1 MNYKKLGN
9 TDLKVSTICLGTMTW
24 GEQNDQKDAFDQMDY
39 AIEQGVNFFDTA
51 EIYPSPCFEKTY
63 GSTEKIIGNWFKIK
77 KNRDQIILASK
88 VSGPGLSWVRGGGL
102 QYSEKSIT
110 EALEKSLKRL
120 QTDYIDL
127 YQLHWPERKTNF
139 FGRLGYEHKDD
150 SNELFGSFK
159 TKNTS
164 ENNDFEKILITLEKF
179 IKQGKIRY
187 IGLSNETSW
196 GLSKFL
202 EVSKLKTLPKIM
214 SVQNPYNL
222 LCRTYEIGLAE
233 ISIREKSG
241 LLAYSPLAG
250 GFLTGKYRNNNLPEN
265 SRQKLFG
272 DYYTRYSKPNASIV
286 IEKYFDIAKKFDL
299 DFAQM
304 SIKFCEIQ
312 KFITSVI
319 IGATTMEQLK
329 SDIESVNVNLTE
341 EINKKIND
349 IQIIHP
355 NPCP

>member
-1 MNYKKLGN
+1 MNFKKLGN

-24 GEQNDQKDAFDQMDY
+24 GEQNNQKEAFEQMNY
-39 AIEQGVNFFDTA
+39 ALDSGINFFDTA

-63 GSTEKIIGNWFKIK
+63 GSTEKIIGNWFKEK
-77 KNRDQIILASK
+77 KNREQVILASK
-88 VSGPGLSWVRGGGL
+88 ISGPGLSWVRNGGP
-102 QYSEKSIT
+102 QYSEQNIKKAI
-110 EALEKSLKRL
+110 EDSLKRL

-139 FGRLGYEHKDD
+139 FGRLNYKHQEKED
-150 SNELFGSFK
+150 SW
-159 TKNTS
+159 
-164 ENNDFEKILITLEKF
+164 NDFEKILIILEKF
-179 IKQGKIRY
+179 IKQGKIRH

-202 EVSKLKTLPKIM
+202 EVSKLKTLPKMM
-214 SVQNPYNL
+214 SVQNSYNL

-265 SRQKLFG
+265 SRQKLFA
-272 DYYTRYSKPNASIV
+272 DYYTRYNKPNTSIV
-286 IEKYFDIAKKFDL
+286 IEKYFDIAKKFNL

-312 KFITSVI
+312 KFLTSVI
-319 IGATTMEQLK
+319 IGATSMEQLK
-329 SDIESVNVNLTE
+329 IDIESVNVNLSE
-341 EINKKIND
+341 EIIKKIND
-349 IQIIHP
+349 VQLKYP

>member
-1 MNYKKLGN
+1 MNFKKLGN
-9 TDLKVSTICLGTMTW
+9 TDIKVSSICLGTMTW
-24 GEQNDQKDAFDQMDY
+24 GEQNSQKEAFEQMDCALDY
-39 AIEQGVNFFDTA
+39 NINFFDTA
-51 EIYPSPCFEKTY
+51 EAYPTPMLENTY
-63 GSTEKIIGNWFKIK
+63 GDTEKIIGNWFKER
-77 KNRDQIILASK
+77 KNRNKIILASK
-88 VSGPGLSWVRGGGL
+88 ISGPGISWIRGGGE
-102 QYSEKSIT
+102 QYTEKKIE
-110 EALEKSLKRL
+110 EAIEKSLKRL

-127 YQLHWPERKTNF
+127 YQLHYPERKTNF
-139 FGRLGYEHKDD
+139 FGRLGYKHEEEETHK
-150 SNELFGSFK
+150 FRGK
-159 TKNTS
+159 W
-164 ENNDFEKILITLEKF
+164 NDFEKILITLEKF
-179 IKQGKIRY
+179 IKEGKIRY

-202 EVSKLKTLPKIM
+202 EISKLKSLPKMM

-250 GFLTGKYRNNNLPEN
+250 GFLSGKYRNNNLPDN

-272 DYYTRYSKPNASIV
+272 KYYTRYSKPNASIV
-286 IEKYFDIAKKFDL
+286 IDEYFDIAKKFGL
-299 DFAQM
+299 NFAQM

-312 KFITSVI
+312 KFVTSVI

-329 SDIESVNVNLTE
+329 IDIESVNVNLTE

-349 IQIIHP
+349 LQIIYP

>member
-1 MNYKKLGN
+1 MNFKKLGN

-24 GEQNDQKDAFDQMDY
+24 GEQNTQKEAFEQMNYSLDSG
-39 AIEQGVNFFDTA
+39 INFFDAA
-51 EIYPSPCFEKTY
+51 EIYPSPCRKETY
-63 GSTEKIIGNWFKIK
+63 GDTEKIIGNWFHQEK
-77 KNRDQIILASK
+77 KRDKIILASK
-88 VSGPGLSWVRGGGL
+88 IAGPGLTWIRNGG
-102 QYSEKSIT
+102 QNFSEQKIKK
-110 EALEKSLKRL
+110 ALDDSLKRL

-139 FGRLGYEHKDD
+139 FGRLNYKH
-150 SNELFGSFK
+150 NE
-159 TKNTS
+159 
-164 ENNDFEKILITLEKF
+164 ENSWNDFEKILTTLEKF

-187 IGLSNETSW
+187 VGLSNETPW

-202 EVSKLKTLPKIM
+202 EISKIKKLPRMM
-214 SVQNPYNL
+214 SVQNPYSL
-222 LCRTYEIGLAE
+222 LCRTYEIGLSE

-265 SRQKLFG
+265 SRQKLFA
-272 DYYTRYSKPNASIV
+272 DYYTRYSKPNASPI
-286 IEKYFDIAKKFDL
+286 IEKYYNIAKKFDL

-312 KFITSVI
+312 KFLTSVI

-329 SDIESVNVNLTE
+329 INIESVSVNLKE
-341 EINKKIND
+341 EVLKEIND
-349 IQIIHP
+349 VQIKYP

>member
-1 MNYKKLGN
+1 MNFKKLGN

-24 GEQNDQKDAFDQMDY
+24 GEQNNQKEAFEQMNY
-39 AIEQGVNFFDTA
+39 ALDSGINFFDTA

-63 GSTEKIIGNWFKIK
+63 GSTEKIIGNWFKEK
-77 KNRDQIILASK
+77 KNREQVILASK
-88 VSGPGLSWVRGGGL
+88 ISGPGLSWVRNGGP
-102 QYSEKSIT
+102 QYSEQNIKKAI
-110 EALEKSLKRL
+110 EDSLKRL

-139 FGRLGYEHKDD
+139 FGRLNYKHQEKED
-150 SNELFGSFK
+150 SW
-159 TKNTS
+159 
-164 ENNDFEKILITLEKF
+164 NDFEKILIILEKF

-202 EVSKLKTLPKIM
+202 EVSKLKTLPKMM

-329 SDIESVNVNLTE
+329 IDIESVNVNLSE

-349 IQIIHP
+349 VQIIYP

>member
-1 MNYKKLGN
+1 MNFKKLGN
-9 TDLKVSTICLGTMTW
+9 TDLEVSTICLGTMTW
-24 GEQNDQKDAFDQMDY
+24 GEQNNQKEAFEQMNY
-39 AIEQGVNFFDTA
+39 ALDNGINFFDTA

-63 GSTEKIIGNWFKIK
+63 SLTEKIIGNWFGEK
-77 KNRDQIILASK
+77 KNRKEVILASK
-88 VSGPGLSWVRGGGL
+88 IAGPGLPWVRNGGL
-102 QYSEKSIT
+102 NYSEQNIKK
-110 EALEKSLKRL
+110 ALEDSLKRL

-139 FGRLGYEHKDD
+139 FGRLNYKHKGED
-150 SNELFGSFK
+150 EW
-159 TKNTS
+159 
-164 ENNDFEKILITLEKF
+164 NDFEKILITLEKF

-202 EVSKLKTLPKIM
+202 EISKSKTLPKVM

-250 GFLTGKYRNNNLPEN
+250 GFLTGKYRDNNLPEN
-265 SRQKLFG
+265 SRQKLFA
-272 DYYTRYSKPNASIV
+272 DYYTRYSKTNASIV
-286 IEKYFDIAKKFDL
+286 IGEYFDISKKFNL
-299 DFAQM
+299 NFAQM
-304 SIKFCEIQ
+304 AIKFCEIQ
-312 KFITSVI
+312 KFVTSVI

-329 SDIESVNVNLTE
+329 IDIESVNVNLTE

-349 IQIIHP
+349 VQIRYP

>member
-1 MNYKKLGN
+1 MNFKKLGN
-9 TDLKVSTICLGTMTW
+9 TDQKVSTICLGTMTW
-24 GEQNDQKDAFDQMDY
+24 GEQNSQKEAFEQMDY
-39 AIEQGVNFFDTA
+39 AMEKGINFFDTA

-63 GSTEKIIGNWFKIK
+63 GSTEKIIGNWFKQK

-88 VSGPGLSWVRGGGL
+88 ISGPGLSWVRNGGP
-102 QYSEKSIT
+102 QYSEQNIRKAI
-110 EALEKSLKRL
+110 EDSLKRL
-120 QTDYIDL
+120 KTDYIDL

-139 FGRLGYEHKDD
+139 FGRLNYKYQEK
-150 SNELFGSFK
+150 
-159 TKNTS
+159 
-164 ENNDFEKILITLEKF
+164 ENSWNDFEKILIILEKF

-187 IGLSNETSW
+187 VGLSNETSW

-202 EVSKLKTLPKIM
+202 EVSKLKTLPKMM
-214 SVQNPYNL
+214 SIQNPYNL
-222 LCRTYEIGLAE
+222 LCRTFEIGLAE

-250 GFLTGKYRNNNLPEN
+250 GFLTGKYRNNNLPDN

-272 DYYTRYSKPNASIV
+272 DYYTRYNKPNASTV
-286 IEKYFDIAKKFDL
+286 IEKYFDIAKKFAL

-312 KFITSVI
+312 KFLTSVI
-319 IGATTMEQLK
+319 IGATSMEQLK
-329 SDIESVNVNLTE
+329 IDIESVNVNLTD
-341 EINKKIND
+341 EIIKKINE
-349 IQIIHP
+349 IQIKYP